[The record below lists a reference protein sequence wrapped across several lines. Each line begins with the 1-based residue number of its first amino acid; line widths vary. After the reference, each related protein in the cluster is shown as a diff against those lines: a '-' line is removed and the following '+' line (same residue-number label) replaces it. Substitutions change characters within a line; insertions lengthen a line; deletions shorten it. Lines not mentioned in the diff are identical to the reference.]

1 VIAIPKHPS
10 WRLIV
15 FYTVSLAFIL
25 LNVWFISK
33 KELLYINFLPYAFA
47 IVLLALFSLD
57 KLLLLVVF
65 FTPLSLPL
73 SELAQGLSFDMFLPT
88 EPLLF
93 GVLLIFI
100 LKLPSGKIFK
110 KEVLN
115 HPVTLMIGIY
125 LIWILI
131 TSFTSSMPVVSLKF
145 LLSKIWFVI
154 GFYLLG
160 IKLFEEKKNFERFV
174 WFYVAALVLVIG
186 YTITRHLGYGLY
198 DKQAAHFVMNPFYK
212 DHTSYG
218 AALALF
224 IPFMIIFSFSSGTR
238 AVYRWQARTV
248 LIILLIAIIFSYG
261 RAAWISIFGAMAVY
275 FLIKLKIR
283 FSTVAI
289 SAVSLVLL
297 VLVFQ
302 NQVVGYLER
311 NKEQSSANLA
321 EHFSSMTN
329 ITSDASNLERI
340 NRWSCAIRMFRD
352 RPVFGWGPGTY
363 MFQYAPYQLTKDR
376 TIISTNAGD
385 MGNAHSE
392 YLGPLAESG
401 LAGMITVLLLI
412 ITVMNTAFRL
422 YPRIKDPQ
430 MKNYF
435 LGAVTGLITYY
446 LHGLMNNF
454 LDTDKISVP
463 FWGFTAMI
471 VALDLYTKDKKSS
484 VTPDLNHGF
493 SNHR

>member
-1 VIAIPKHPS
+1 MFPFTRQSS
-10 WRLIV
+10 WPLII
-15 FYTVSLAFIL
+15 FYTVSLTFIF
-25 LNVWFISK
+25 LNVWFISQ
-33 KELLYINFLPYAFA
+33 KELLYINLLPFLFA
-47 IVLLALFSLD
+47 LVLLALFALD
-57 KLLLLVVF
+57 KLLLLIVF

-73 SELAQGLSFDMFLPT
+73 SELVKGLSFDMFLPT

-93 GVLLIFI
+93 GVLILFI
-100 LKLPSGKIFK
+100 LKIPSGKIFK
-110 KEVLN
+110 KEIWY
-115 HPVTLMIGIY
+115 HPVTIMIGIY
-125 LIWILI
+125 LLWILI
-131 TSFTSSMPVVSLKF
+131 TSLTSSMPLVSLKF

-160 IKLFEEKKNFERFV
+160 IQLFEDKRNFERFV
-174 WFYVAALVLVIG
+174 WLYVAALILVIG

-224 IPFMIIFSFSSGTR
+224 IPFMIISAFNPGSKAIS
-238 AVYRWQARTV
+238 RWMARVV
-248 LIILLIAIIFSYG
+248 LTILVIAIVFSYA
-261 RAAWISIFGAMAVY
+261 RAAWISLFGAMAVF

-283 FSTVAI
+283 FKTVVLSI
-289 SAVSLVLL
+289 LTLVFLVLL
-297 VLVFQ
+297 FQ
-302 NQVVGYLER
+302 KQVVGYLER

-340 NRWSCAIRMFRD
+340 NRWSCAIRMFSD
-352 RPVFGWGPGTY
+352 RPAFGWGPGTY

-401 LAGMITVLLLI
+401 LIGMITFILLLFS
-412 ITVMNTAFRL
+412 VMRTSFRL
-422 YPRIKDPQ
+422 YERLTDSP

-435 LGAVTGLITYY
+435 LGATTGLITYY
-446 LHGLMNNF
+446 LHGFLNNF
-454 LDTDKISVP
+454 LDTDKASVP

-471 VALDLYTKDKKSS
+471 VAIDLYSRKKTQQGVKDE
-484 VTPDLNHGF
+484 
-493 SNHR
+493 